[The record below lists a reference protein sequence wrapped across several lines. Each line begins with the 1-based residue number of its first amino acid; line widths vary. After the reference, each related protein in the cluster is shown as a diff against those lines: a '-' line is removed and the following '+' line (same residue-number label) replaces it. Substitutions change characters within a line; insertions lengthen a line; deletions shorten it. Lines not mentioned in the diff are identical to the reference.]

1 MKGSYY
7 ISLSVIFIDFVL
19 KNYKNYYLLVFL
31 EECKY
36 IVKDKEAKQIYQWLP
51 RTSNKS
57 FRESDQFDE
66 KASDK

>member
-36 IVKDKEAKQIYQWLP
+36 IVKDKEAKQIYQ
-51 RTSNKS
+51 
-57 FRESDQFDE
+57 
-66 KASDK
+66 

>member
-1 MKGSYY
+1 MEGFYY
-7 ISLSVIFIDFVL
+7 ISLSGILIDFIL

-36 IVKDKEAKQIYQWLP
+36 IVKDKNAKQIYQWLP
-51 RTSNKS
+51 RTSNES
-57 FRESDQFDE
+57 FRESDQFDQ